1 MHLPIDDSR
10 SEIRKALLDLPEGGR
25 LVLSAPTGS
34 GKSTRL
40 PVWCQEAGLGP
51 VLVIEPRRLAC
62 RTLAGWV
69 AAAHGEPVGGR
80 VGYSIRY
87 EQRYSDATRLLFVT
101 PGVARRFLTEGRLA
115 EYGSV
120 IFDEF
125 HERGWETDTVMAAL
139 AASPSRQRL
148 ILMSATLAA
157 GRLADFY
164 GARRIES
171 SGRSFPIEISH
182 LREEGVS
189 APSAQRLT
197 ERVARAIEQQWD
209 RDGGTLVF
217 LPGLASMREVQQ
229 RLPRLPVRL
238 LHGNFASQ
246 RQDSAFADDRPR
258 IVLATNVAESSLTV
272 PGITTVIDSGLEK
285 RPVHQSGYVA
295 LGTVAIALSS
305 ADQRAGRAG
314 RTAPGRC
321 FRMWDPS
328 AKLTA
333 QRAPD
338 LERMELD
345 ELLMFLAGLPQGL
358 HTPLTWLDPPPAF
371 TWERA
376 LERLR
381 SSGLVAADGRASELG
396 RRAERLPVETGW
408 ARVLALAPVHL
419 RADLCDL
426 HSFSAGRRSLHL
438 PSSSEDQAEQ
448 RKADFGEEPWR
459 RVLSTLRTGDPS
471 RHGLDSEALSEARRL
486 SSELQS
492 LLAQGEGETELQ
504 PTRPGPHPDLGLFL
518 AQTWPERHF
527 VRRATRDAWANGQ
540 VECRLRRGE
549 ELPQECAAAVIL
561 GVEPVMGK
569 GLRVELRGSAAL
581 PTTLSLLR
589 QAGYG
594 EPELSKIRWRDG
606 KVWARVALTHVGRV
620 LGTEE
625 KELEGASLRQ
635 ALLQLARQGSW
646 KRELWEAWEEH
657 VYYAVLEARL
667 HGSPPPP
674 DTDELLLTRLTTLG
688 LESSDELDL
697 LDDRD
702 LMPTPPEEEL
712 KKAYPRLYQ
721 YGGVSYDVEYRPG
734 KVTLTWRGG
743 PKGAKMNA
751 QHLPRWNGWKI
762 DLDERGRV
770 TPLR

>member
-1 MHLPIDDSR
+1 MLLPIDASQTAVM
-10 SEIRKALLDLPEGGR
+10 EALGSLPEGGR

-34 GKSTRL
+34 GKSTRI
-40 PVWCQEAGLGP
+40 PVWCREAGLGP

-69 AAAHGEPVGGR
+69 ATGQGEPVGGR

-87 EQRYSDATRLLFVT
+87 EQRFSEATDLLFVT
-101 PGVARRFLTEGRLA
+101 PGVARRFLTEGRLNDF
-115 EYGSV
+115 GTI

-139 AASPSRQRL
+139 SSGSSPQRL
-148 ILMSATLAA
+148 VLMSATLAA
-157 GRLADFY
+157 GRLAEFY
-164 GARRIES
+164 GAQRIES
-171 SGRSFPIEISH
+171 SGRSFPVEISY
-182 LREEGVS
+182 LREEGVV

-197 ERVARAIEQQWD
+197 ERVARAIEQHWD
-209 RDGGTLVF
+209 KEGGTLVF

-238 LHGNFASQ
+238 LHGTFTSQ
-246 RQDSAFADDRPR
+246 RQDSAFSDDAPR

-321 FRMWDPS
+321 LRMWDPS
-328 AKLTA
+328 AKLPPH
-333 QRAPD
+333 RAPD

-358 HTPLTWLDPPPAF
+358 QTPLTWLDPPPAF
-371 TWERA
+371 AWERA

-381 SSGLVAADGRASELG
+381 SSGLVGADGRASELG

-408 ARVLALAPVHL
+408 ARVLALAPPHL

-426 HSFSAGRRSLHL
+426 HAFSAGRRSLHL
-438 PSSSEDQAEQ
+438 PSSSEDQAER

-459 RVLSTLRTGDPS
+459 RILSTLRTGDPS
-471 RHGLDSEALSEARRL
+471 RHGLDGEALSEARRL
-486 SSELQS
+486 SSELQA
-492 LLAQGEGETELQ
+492 LLAQGEGEAGLE
-504 PTRPGPHPDLGLFL
+504 PARPGPHPELGLFL
-518 AQTWPERHF
+518 AQAWPERHF

-549 ELPQECAAAVIL
+549 ELPEECVAAAIL
-561 GVEPVMGK
+561 GVEPVMGR

-581 PTTLSLLR
+581 PISLSLLR

-620 LGTEE
+620 LGNEE
-625 KELEGASLRQ
+625 QELTGASLRQ
-635 ALLQLARQGSW
+635 ALLQLTRQGSW

-657 VYYAVLEARL
+657 AYYAVLEARL
-667 HGSPPPP
+667 DGSPPPP
-674 DTDELLLTRLTTLG
+674 TSEELLLARLITLG

-702 LMPTPPEEEL
+702 LLPPAPEEEL

-721 YGGVSYDVEYRPG
+721 YGGVSYDVDYRPG
-734 KVTLTWRGG
+734 KVTLTWRNG

-751 QHLPRWNGWKI
+751 QHLPRWNGWKV